1 MAAAICVFG
10 HIVVDDISTYG
21 IDDCLLRMP
30 MQQDDDGGFCLI
42 DGDDHVGSLQGCY
55 LYFDWIKYRWIRSGK
70 TSGDGNK
77 ACFRERGDTH
87 KKNAKSVDEMKA
99 HRFYA
104 LYPARDVET
113 IGVRK
118 GYFDDLSML
127 FDPRA
132 PDVSNLCSNGEIGS
146 LFVWSEEVM
155 RELKSKGGEL
165 QKIQLDAI
173 SYLWE
178 LCYDLLLAES
188 HNVSASPGFE
198 SLGLRVNRTRKRK
211 SYE

>member
-10 HIVVDDISTYG
+10 HIVDDDISTYG

-70 TSGDGNK
+70 TSGDGTK
-77 ACFRERGDTH
+77 ACFRERGDAH

-104 LYPARDVET
+104 VYPARDVET

-118 GYFDDLSML
+118 GYFDDLSMS

-188 HNVSASPGFE
+188 HNVSVSPGFE